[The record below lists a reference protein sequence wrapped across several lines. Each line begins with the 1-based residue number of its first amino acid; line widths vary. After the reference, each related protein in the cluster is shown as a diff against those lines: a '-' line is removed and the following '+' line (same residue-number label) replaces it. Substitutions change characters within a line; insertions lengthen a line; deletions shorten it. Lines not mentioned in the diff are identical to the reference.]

1 MTREPAVRAAAD
13 VPELELPGLDSVG
26 AHRLTAGQ
34 HALQVVTAIG
44 AAIFWPVL
52 TFAGLL
58 AVWEIVVRITGSN
71 LLLLPPPRLV
81 GDSALRNWHLLLSA
95 FGTTLWESVAGFL
108 VAIGSGL
115 VLAIA
120 MVSFTPM
127 AKILWPG
134 LTVLNAAPKIVVA
147 PILIIWFGLG
157 FSSKMALAALLSF
170 FPIVI
175 SCARGLS
182 DVDPELLEFWHLLRA
197 SRWRIFWQVRLP
209 NCLPYLYD
217 GCLIALP
224 IAIVGAVIA
233 EFVASESGVGHVII
247 VAYSQ
252 FDTPTVFAATIGI
265 SILSTILFLLL
276 RASEPLVIRWGASR
290 RATQVGL

>member
-1 MTREPAVRAAAD
+1 MDIEAVPALTSID
-13 VPELELPGLDSVG
+13 DHVPL
-26 AHRLTAGQ
+26 RR
-34 HALQVVTAIG
+34 HALQLTMALLESV
-44 AAIFWPVL
+44 FWPCI

-58 AVWEIVVRITGSN
+58 VIWEIVVKLTTSN
-71 LLLLPPPRLV
+71 LLLLPPPRSV
-81 GDSALRNWHLLLSA
+81 WDSTIKNWHLLLNA
-95 FGTTLWESVAGFL
+95 FGVTLWESVAGFL
-108 VAIGSGL
+108 IAIGTGVL
-115 VLAIA
+115 LAIVI
-120 MVSFTPM
+120 VSFTPL
-127 AKILWPG
+127 AKVLWPG
-134 LTVLNAAPKIVVA
+134 LTVLNAAPKVVIA

-157 FSSKMALAALLSF
+157 FSSKVALAALLSF

-182 DVDPELLEFWHLLRA
+182 DVNPELLEFWHLMRA
-197 SRWRIFWQVRLP
+197 TRRRIFWQVRLP

-233 EFVASESGVGHVII
+233 EFVASENGVGHVII

-276 RASEPLVIRWGASR
+276 RASEPLVIRWSPSR
-290 RATQVGL
+290 RSRQASL